1 MQQNLQKKVE
11 LASLKSEI
19 DKIDVD
25 KLETIPT
32 DLNKLNDI
40 VDKNTAKKICLTNY
54 LKNLILIILRCLP
67 MDWFLKYDS
76 NKQSLEK
83 KINKVKN
90 RYLTLVKLLTPTILK
105 D

>member
-1 MQQNLQKKVE
+1 
-11 LASLKSEI
+11 
-19 DKIDVD
+19 
-25 KLETIPT
+25 
-32 DLNKLNDI
+32 
-40 VDKNTAKKICLTNY
+40 
-54 LKNLILIILRCLP
+54 

-90 RYLTLVKLLTPTILK
+90 RYMTLVKLLKPTILK

>member
-1 MQQNLQKKVE
+1 
-11 LASLKSEI
+11 
-19 DKIDVD
+19 
-25 KLETIPT
+25 
-32 DLNKLNDI
+32 
-40 VDKNTAKKICLTNY
+40 
-54 LKNLILIILRCLP
+54 

-90 RYLTLVKLLTPTILK
+90 RYLTLVKLLTLTILK

>member
-1 MQQNLQKKVE
+1 
-11 LASLKSEI
+11 
-19 DKIDVD
+19 
-25 KLETIPT
+25 
-32 DLNKLNDI
+32 
-40 VDKNTAKKICLTNY
+40 
-54 LKNLILIILRCLP
+54 